1 MDEPWKHYA
10 KQNKAVTKVQI
21 LHESTCMRYLNICL
35 VVAQSYPTLCEPIQ
49 CSPPGSSIYGFSSK
63 NTGVGCHFLLQGIF
77 LSQALNPGHLHCRH
91 SLLLSQKG
99 SLEESGLGTFVET
112 ESRTPRSGPGD
123 RGRLLF
129 NEKFL
134 FSMLK
139 WIVVNIPNAIE
150 SHTYNGKF

>member
-1 MDEPWKHYA
+1 M
-10 KQNKAVTKVQI
+10 
-21 LHESTCMRYLNICL
+21 
-35 VVAQSYPTLCEPIQ
+35 
-49 CSPPGSSIYGFSSK
+49 
-63 NTGVGCHFLLQGIF
+63 
-77 LSQALNPGHLHCRH
+77 QAY

-99 SLEESGLGTFVET
+99 SLEESGLGKFVET
-112 ESRTPRSGPGD
+112 ESRTPGSGPGD

-150 SHTYNGKF
+150 LHTYNGKF

>member
-1 MDEPWKHYA
+1 
-10 KQNKAVTKVQI
+10 
-21 LHESTCMRYLNICL
+21 MRYLNICL

-49 CSPPGSSIYGFSSK
+49 CSPPGSSIYGI
-63 NTGVGCHFLLQGIF
+63 LQQEYWSGLPF
-77 LSQALNPGHLHCRH
+77 PSPGDLPDPGTEPTSPALQAD

-99 SLEESGLGTFVET
+99 SLEESGLGKFVET
-112 ESRTPRSGPGD
+112 ESRTPRSGPSD
-123 RGRLLF
+123 RRILLF

-139 WIVVNIPNAIE
+139 WIVVKIPNAIE